1 MLLSDYLKIGYKL
14 DEDGIFDPVLDEDSH
29 FFINLQRLKKT
40 SIPEFTDSYE
50 KIHGYFR
57 KIIKLLDKA
66 GSKDRTDT
74 FYKQAL
80 KLFDFS
86 EVNGICLGYAKGT
99 SGAGFGSGLGRQVIS
114 TAYDIVKA
122 GITDPEFFELL
133 PLFQENVGADRL
145 SDMIA
150 TLILDDIKEYTK
162 RINQELGINQKRYKN
177 FFFNG
182 DFLINPYKHD
192 DVLLVPIDILHK
204 LPVAESWE
212 DIDLVVSQNSILRAE
227 MNAEVASEWQKYT
240 ALKRKEYL
248 RRNVFKDP
256 EAYKRVIE
264 GYRAEELEA
273 FDPHKDFQY
282 FLTKLWQRIE
292 NLDIDWKT
300 TNKAVDTWTAAHD
313 TLGFFKQWVEY
324 NKGWEVILGADSRNR
339 EKIVQRVVH
348 LGALSYIKANS
359 LDMSCE
365 PDEGRGPLDFKV
377 SNGGDKT
384 LIELKLSS
392 NDQYIHGYEVQLIEY
407 GKAEQTDNLIYV
419 LIDLGN
425 PIKVKRVQDLYDKLY
440 NDGKNPPDLIVIDS
454 KEKQSASRA

>member
-248 RRNVFKDP
+248 RHNVFKDP

-313 TLGFFKQWVEY
+313 ILGFFKQWVEY